1 MARLGLLLT
10 AIAVLVAAPAGAEG
24 ATLGTDGAGFGG
36 TRPDR
41 HLNFFNRDAVVSA
54 CSGQPVLKTP
64 TLTNTTGSNTQYDYF
79 RRGFKSSVEQSACV
93 TVTFS
98 TMCTAA
104 NELMLSE
111 TYSPAY
117 DPANITNNWIAD
129 LGGYIT
135 NGSSYSFVVP
145 AGAAFQTV
153 IDEGVSPGQCAGV
166 TATWT
171 SDRPWAFT
179 SPFID
184 GVPALGQPLKA
195 DADVWIE
202 NPSVQRQ
209 WVRCDPAGAN
219 CSDIPGATATE
230 YTPAGADLGDTIRV
244 RETATDGSGTS
255 TSLSRATDT
264 VFIPIQAHTGQ
275 SLGPGDAS
283 QQSRF
288 TFTAPAS
295 SCGTAKPVPAL
306 AGMDLHLYDSFALT
320 SLINEPACIR
330 VAKPFTDCFDSELV
344 AYDPSFNPASIA
356 QHYVGDDARASAL
369 SYTLPVGHTAVNVI
383 ADVSPFPNACPSYD
397 LVVGSDA
404 PFATARPQLDA
415 TATAGSPIGTTN
427 GTWSGSPAF
436 SYDWLRCD
444 AAAANCAPI
453 AGATGAAYTPVQ
465 EDVGHTLRSRV
476 TATQGGAA
484 SADSAPSAVIAQAP
498 PGSPGSPG
506 GPGGPGGGGQGGTG
520 PGAGDRTGPKAKLAL
535 KRTTLQKVLKS
546 GYLPVTA
553 TCDEACAITLRAD
566 VTRKLGKRLGGVKIA
581 SGKAKGQ
588 AGKRVTIKVKLTRKA
603 RKGLRRMKSVAF
615 TLRATATD
623 AAGNNGAAKKKAKV
637 KRAR

>member
-10 AIAVLVAAPAGAEG
+10 AIAALGAVPAVAEG

-36 TRPDR
+36 TRPER

-54 CSGQPVLKTP
+54 CSGQPVQKTP
-64 TLTNTTGSNTQYDYF
+64 TLTDTTASNTQYDYF
-79 RRGFKSSVEQSACV
+79 RRGFKSNVEQSACV

-98 TMCTAA
+98 TMCAAA
-104 NELMLSE
+104 NERMLSE

-117 DPANITNNWIAD
+117 DPANITTNWIAD
-129 LGGYIT
+129 LGDYIA
-135 NGSSYSFVVP
+135 NGSSYSFVVSP
-145 AGAAFQTV
+145 GAPFQTV

-184 GVPALGQPLKA
+184 GVPALGQSLKA
-195 DADVWIE
+195 DADVWVE

-209 WVRCDPAGAN
+209 WLRCDPAGAN
-219 CSDIPGATATE
+219 CSDIPGATASE
-230 YTPAGADLGDTIRV
+230 YTPAGPDLGNTIRV
-244 RETATDGSGTS
+244 RESATDGSGTS
-255 TSLSRATDT
+255 TSLSRATNT
-264 VFIPIQAHTGQ
+264 AFIPIKAHTGQ
-275 SLGPGDAS
+275 ALGPGDAS
-283 QQSRF
+283 QRSRF
-288 TFTAPAS
+288 TLTGPAS
-295 SCGTAKPVPAL
+295 ACGTAKPVPTL
-306 AGMDLHLYDSFALT
+306 VGTDLHLFDSYALT

-330 VAKPFTDCFDSELV
+330 VAKPFLTCFDSQLV
-344 AYDPSFNPASIA
+344 AYDPGFNPASIA
-356 QHYVGDDARASAL
+356 QNYLGDDARTAAL

-383 ADVSPFPNACPSYD
+383 ADTSSFPNACPSYD
-397 LVVGSDA
+397 LVIGSDA

-415 TATAGSPIGTTN
+415 TATAGTPIGTSN
-427 GTWSGSPAF
+427 GAWSGSPAF
-436 SYDWLRCD
+436 SYEWLRCD
-444 AAAANCAPI
+444 ASGAGCAPI
-453 AGATGAAYTPVQ
+453 AGAAGAAYTPVQ
-465 EDVGHTLRSRV
+465 EDVGQTIRSRV
-476 TATQGGAA
+476 TATQINTA

-498 PGSPGSPG
+498 PGAPGA
-506 GPGGPGGGGQGGTG
+506 PGGPGGGGPGGG
-520 PGAGDRTGPKAKLAL
+520 GAGAGDRTGPKARLAL
-535 KRTTLQKVLKS
+535 KRTTLQKILKS

-615 TLRATATD
+615 TLKATATD

-637 KRAR
+637 KRKR